1 MAKAAGSLYRGP
13 GIQVKGFGELSQAM
27 LQRQALDNRLADAQN
42 RAFQKQ
48 QEQLQ
53 KDAESVVNEYAA
65 KELPAWARPI
75 FGAFESNFKEAVG
88 SGQIGVEPAI
98 AYLGSLWGQMIGA
111 QGDDFEAVQESIN
124 KRSVLEG
131 YNQFNSAV
139 SKEDFTM
146 RAKDRSEVGS
156 ILQNKADY
164 VDWGFFG
171 MNADLASTND
181 YTTNGGWTRYWT
193 IEEDQNGMP
202 VLQSINGFYDANDD
216 PLNSDS
222 NNLRDMPLY
231 GGFSQVYQNDEDF
244 IVKTPVD
251 DPSFF
256 GPDLQAWN
264 KSEFGDGQYHH
275 EDTLTY
281 IGNEY
286 LNLRDENSMRARR
299 TAFDFI
305 QQKDGENALLLPGEE
320 LAFINNDPTMGGGD
334 VAARTRRFERAKQ
347 RRDVQEYLASF
358 ASFEGK
364 QKSGS
369 GQGGKNTRADELNT
383 LEADSNLFDISNAN
397 VNQTSFPVS
406 LSNFD
411 EYVQFNT
418 GEIGKGSSLNPIRF
432 ENPDWG
438 LDPYKFQQGERVP
451 VNMYAGYENDAKP
464 ILGPEVYVIKPE
476 QLRIYNDGNN
486 IIIGL
491 QSYTNNVKN
500 PEIFIKYNSVDAK
513 DKQNQSLLEKAI
525 DEGYKGLLTLD
536 DFVKSGTA
544 KLNAQAGAQPT
555 FTVWAAQ
562 QRAEIQARTDI
573 NDTEKKDLINQLD
586 LRAYFAI
593 YPINQN

>member
-438 LDPYKFQQGERVP
+438 LDPYKFQQGQRVP

-573 NDTEKKDLINQLD
+573 NDTEKEDLINQLD

>member
-397 VNQTSFPVS
+397 INQTSFPVS

-438 LDPYKFQQGERVP
+438 LDPYKFQQGQRVP

-573 NDTEKKDLINQLD
+573 NDTEKEDLINQLD

>member
-53 KDAESVVNEYAA
+53 KDAESVANKYAA
-65 KELPAWARPI
+65 ENLPAWASPV
-75 FGAFESNFKEAVG
+75 FGFIEKEFKEAVG
-88 SGQIGVEPAI
+88 SGQIPVEPAI
-98 AYLGSLWGQMIGA
+98 AYLGSLWDQMIGT

-364 QKSGS
+364 
-369 GQGGKNTRADELNT
+369 
-383 LEADSNLFDISNAN
+383 
-397 VNQTSFPVS
+397 
-406 LSNFD
+406 
-411 EYVQFNT
+411 
-418 GEIGKGSSLNPIRF
+418 
-432 ENPDWG
+432 
-438 LDPYKFQQGERVP
+438 
-451 VNMYAGYENDAKP
+451 
-464 ILGPEVYVIKPE
+464 
-476 QLRIYNDGNN
+476 
-486 IIIGL
+486 
-491 QSYTNNVKN
+491 
-500 PEIFIKYNSVDAK
+500 
-513 DKQNQSLLEKAI
+513 
-525 DEGYKGLLTLD
+525 
-536 DFVKSGTA
+536 
-544 KLNAQAGAQPT
+544 
-555 FTVWAAQ
+555 
-562 QRAEIQARTDI
+562 
-573 NDTEKKDLINQLD
+573 
-586 LRAYFAI
+586 
-593 YPINQN
+593 

>member
-573 NDTEKKDLINQLD
+573 NDTEKEDLINQLD

>member
-1 MAKAAGSLYRGP
+1 
-13 GIQVKGFGELSQAM
+13 
-27 LQRQALDNRLADAQN
+27 
-42 RAFQKQ
+42 
-48 QEQLQ
+48 
-53 KDAESVVNEYAA
+53 
-65 KELPAWARPI
+65 
-75 FGAFESNFKEAVG
+75 
-88 SGQIGVEPAI
+88 
-98 AYLGSLWGQMIGA
+98 
-111 QGDDFEAVQESIN
+111 VQESVN
-124 KRSVLEG
+124 KRKELVG

-139 SKEDFTM
+139 SKEDFTTK
-146 RAKDRSEVGS
+146 AKLRSEVGS
-156 ILQNKADY
+156 IIDDKTDY

-181 YTTNGGWTRYWT
+181 YTTNGGWNRYWT

-202 VLQSINGFYDANDD
+202 VLQSINGFYNANNDS
-216 PLNSDS
+216 LNSDS

-231 GGFSQVYQNDEDF
+231 GGFSQVYQNDEDY

-251 DPSFF
+251 PPSVFDS
-256 GPDLQAWN
+256 DLQSWN
-264 KSEFGDGQYHH
+264 KSEYNDGQYHH
-275 EDTLTY
+275 EDTLAY

-286 LNLRDENSMRARR
+286 LNLPDKNSMRARR

-305 QQKDGENALLLPGEE
+305 QQADEENPLILPEEE

-334 VAARTRRFERAKQ
+334 VAARTRRFEKAKQ
-347 RRDVQEYLASF
+347 RRDVQEYLASS
-358 ASFEGK
+358 AHFEGK
-364 QKSGS
+364 KKSGS
-369 GQGGKNTRADELNT
+369 GQGGKNTRGDELNT

-438 LDPYKFQQGERVP
+438 LDPFKFEQGERV
-451 VNMYAGYENDAKP
+451 VANTYRGYEDDAIEKG
-464 ILGPEVYVIKPE
+464 IGPKVYVIKPE

-513 DKQNQSLLEKAI
+513 DEQNQSLLEKAI

-573 NDTEKKDLINQLD
+573 NDTEKEDLIKQLN
-586 LRAYFAI
+586 LQAYFAI
-593 YPINQN
+593 YP

>member
-202 VLQSINGFYDANDD
+202 VLQSINGFYD
-216 PLNSDS
+216 
-222 NNLRDMPLY
+222 
-231 GGFSQVYQNDEDF
+231 
-244 IVKTPVD
+244 
-251 DPSFF
+251 
-256 GPDLQAWN
+256 
-264 KSEFGDGQYHH
+264 
-275 EDTLTY
+275 
-281 IGNEY
+281 
-286 LNLRDENSMRARR
+286 
-299 TAFDFI
+299 
-305 QQKDGENALLLPGEE
+305 
-320 LAFINNDPTMGGGD
+320 
-334 VAARTRRFERAKQ
+334 
-347 RRDVQEYLASF
+347 
-358 ASFEGK
+358 
-364 QKSGS
+364 
-369 GQGGKNTRADELNT
+369 
-383 LEADSNLFDISNAN
+383 
-397 VNQTSFPVS
+397 
-406 LSNFD
+406 
-411 EYVQFNT
+411 
-418 GEIGKGSSLNPIRF
+418 
-432 ENPDWG
+432 
-438 LDPYKFQQGERVP
+438 
-451 VNMYAGYENDAKP
+451 
-464 ILGPEVYVIKPE
+464 
-476 QLRIYNDGNN
+476 
-486 IIIGL
+486 
-491 QSYTNNVKN
+491 
-500 PEIFIKYNSVDAK
+500 
-513 DKQNQSLLEKAI
+513 
-525 DEGYKGLLTLD
+525 
-536 DFVKSGTA
+536 
-544 KLNAQAGAQPT
+544 
-555 FTVWAAQ
+555 
-562 QRAEIQARTDI
+562 
-573 NDTEKKDLINQLD
+573 
-586 LRAYFAI
+586 
-593 YPINQN
+593 

>member
-1 MAKAAGSLYRGP
+1 
-13 GIQVKGFGELSQAM
+13 
-27 LQRQALDNRLADAQN
+27 
-42 RAFQKQ
+42 
-48 QEQLQ
+48 
-53 KDAESVVNEYAA
+53 
-65 KELPAWARPI
+65 
-75 FGAFESNFKEAVG
+75 
-88 SGQIGVEPAI
+88 
-98 AYLGSLWGQMIGA
+98 
-111 QGDDFEAVQESIN
+111 
-124 KRSVLEG
+124 
-131 YNQFNSAV
+131 
-139 SKEDFTM
+139 
-146 RAKDRSEVGS
+146 
-156 ILQNKADY
+156 
-164 VDWGFFG
+164 
-171 MNADLASTND
+171 
-181 YTTNGGWTRYWT
+181 
-193 IEEDQNGMP
+193 
-202 VLQSINGFYDANDD
+202 
-216 PLNSDS
+216 
-222 NNLRDMPLY
+222 MPLY

-438 LDPYKFQQGERVP
+438 LDPYKFQQGQRVP

-573 NDTEKKDLINQLD
+573 NDTEKEDLINQLD